1 MPHPGLL
8 HPEPLPLRQATADPY
23 LHRRHCVWVNTV
35 WAQPLWGLQV
45 LVWTRY
51 VWALQVSLLS
61 AILPLLLSCWGYS
74 FALGHG
80 VSYFGGMQHS
90 PIDSCSAGSC
100 NFGVL
105 AGVDEHTSFYS
116 AIFLHHTHKVLFFF
130 FFFLHKPAILHP
142 SVTLYSQPHTSVRLK
157 QGTGLWGWQGEGVEA
172 HEG

>member
-90 PIDSCSAGSC
+90 PIDGCSAGSC

-105 AGVDEHTSFYS
+105 AGEDEHTSFYS
-116 AIFLHHTHKVLFFF
+116 AMSLESSSLQLEKACMQQWTPSTAKLSSYSFKSLSQIFLFLSIFLQSQRELF
-130 FFFLHKPAILHP
+130 
-142 SVTLYSQPHTSVRLK
+142 
-157 QGTGLWGWQGEGVEA
+157 TGY
-172 HEG
+172 